1 MPPAPSLTDARPA
14 LQRTLGF
21 WQATGVML
29 GIIIGSGIFATPT
42 QIANSLASPWLI
54 LALWVL
60 GGIISLLG
68 ALTFAELASMLPQSG
83 GIYVFLRE
91 GFGRA
96 GRPLAFIFGW
106 TYLLI
111 SKPTAAAG
119 ISIIFGTHACQLL
132 HLDPSPTN
140 TRIVTSAALICL
152 TVVNILGVAFS
163 ANVAALLT
171 ALKVGALALFACL
184 GLFAVQAS
192 PAAFEALPVAEA
204 NAKPLL
210 LAIAA
215 AMAGILWTYDG
226 WADVGALAGEIKNP
240 ARQIARTFLFGTLL
254 ITALY
259 VAANAAFLRV
269 IPLDEMRATETVAPL
284 FAERVLGPAGA
295 FVATALI
302 VVATFGST
310 HGSIMTGARV
320 SFAQSRDGLLFAF
333 LGTTHRSLGTPVASL
348 LFQLALSLT
357 ALWALPGF
365 SQMAGGFVFTIWIFY
380 GLAGLALFTLRRARP
395 DAPRPFRCP
404 GYPLVPALF
413 VLAAASMTTL
423 AIIEDPAM
431 NLLWVAILAAGLPV
445 YAIWS
450 RFAPPTTREPAAH

>member
-1 MPPAPSLTDARPA
+1 MPTTDHNTASAPPP

-42 QIANSLASPWLI
+42 QIADSLPSPWLI
-54 LALWVL
+54 LVLWVL
-60 GGIISLLG
+60 GGFISLLG

-119 ISIIFGTHACQLL
+119 ISFIFGTHACQLF
-132 HLDPSPTN
+132 HLEPSSLN
-140 TRIVTSAALICL
+140 TRLVTSAALISL
-152 TVVNILGVAFS
+152 TAVNILGVAFS
-163 ANVAALLT
+163 ANVAAFLT
-171 ALKVGALALFACL
+171 AIKVAALALFALL
-184 GLFAVQAS
+184 G
-192 PAAFEALPVAEA
+192 
-204 NAKPLL
+204 LL
-210 LAIAA
+210 LASAHPGAFTPIPVADENTKPILLAVAA

-240 ARQIARTFLFGTLL
+240 ARQIARTFLFGTIL

-269 IPLDEMRATETVAPL
+269 IPLDEMRSAETIAPL
-284 FAERVLGPAGA
+284 FADRLLGPAGA
-295 FVATALI
+295 LVATALI

-333 LGTTHRSLGTPVASL
+333 LGKAHPTLGTPVASL

-380 GLAGLALFTLRRARP
+380 GLAGVALFTLRRSRP

-423 AIIEDPAM
+423 AIVEDPAM

-445 YAIWS
+445 YALWS
-450 RFAPPTTREPAAH
+450 RFRSQAH